1 MRLKTYQIGELVE
14 IFVLLA
20 STATQLFY
28 LEPLKR
34 EIEWRLA
41 AFTTQ
46 QSAQVQTKAIYDNHI
61 AVLQSVNAPAERI
74 KDAETRR
81 DATLAQYKTADAN
94 ISDYMVEKERIEG
107 YLEVIVIALFALGTL
122 LAGLGRAVEMQAAP
136 RTAERLAHPEP
147 HRTPRLRLCGL
158 GLAISGRRHGH
169 ERAQQLLGRLR
180 HLVDSA
186 IERRL
191 VRLGRMRET

>member
-1 MRLKTYQIGELVE
+1 MRMKAYQMGELVG
-14 IFVLLA
+14 IGLLLA
-20 STATQLFY
+20 STAMQLFY

-46 QSAQVQTKAIYDNHI
+46 QAAQIQTKAIYDNHI

-81 DATLAQYKTADAN
+81 DATIAQYKTSDAN
-94 ISDYMVEKERIEG
+94 ISDYMIEKERVES
-107 YLEVIVIALFALGTL
+107 YLEIVVIALFALGTV

-136 RTAERLAHPEP
+136 ENR
-147 HRTPRLRLCGL
+147 
-158 GLAISGRRHGH
+158 
-169 ERAQQLLGRLR
+169 
-180 HLVDSA
+180 
-186 IERRL
+186 
-191 VRLGRMRET
+191 